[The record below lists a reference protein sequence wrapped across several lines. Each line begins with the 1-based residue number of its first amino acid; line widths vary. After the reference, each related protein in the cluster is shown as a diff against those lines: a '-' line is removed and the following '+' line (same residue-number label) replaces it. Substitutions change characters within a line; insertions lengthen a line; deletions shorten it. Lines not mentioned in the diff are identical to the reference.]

1 MLKLYRWQIYG
12 RLSMI
17 QAAAAGAAAETSDRT
32 SIDKQI
38 KKQRAAERVCR

>member
-17 QAAAAGAAAETSDRT
+17 QAAAGAAAETSDRT